1 MAHYCPDSVVGSVVG
16 NIAVELEEL
25 ADVWAVAAVLDMAV
39 VEAFEKRDFDMVAV
53 QVEIGCLEN
62 YQKSS
67 SPADLA
73 QEGGWSGTVVL

>member
-1 MAHYCPDSVVGSVVG
+1 MAHYCLDSVAGSVVD
-16 NIAVELEEL
+16 NIAVEAEVP
-25 ADVWAVAAVLDMAV
+25 ADVGAVIALLNMAV

-62 YQKSS
+62 YQESS

-73 QEGGWSGTVVL
+73 QEGEWSGTVVL